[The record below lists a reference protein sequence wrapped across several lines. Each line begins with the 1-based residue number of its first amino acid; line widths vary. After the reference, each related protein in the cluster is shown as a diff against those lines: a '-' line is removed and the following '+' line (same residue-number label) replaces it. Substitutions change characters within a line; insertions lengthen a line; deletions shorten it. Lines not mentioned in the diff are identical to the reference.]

1 MVWRKP
7 TSRNKVNL
15 LDTVPVRSEQIKTEW
30 EEGCAVLV
38 FPRFKRVRT
47 WHRLLPK
54 LLPLLLHVRLEEH
67 LPKLLPLLLH
77 VRLEEHGTAVWNL
90 IDGRRTVREIVELLD
105 SHFQGETNYPSRVTA
120 YMAQLQKDGF
130 IRLMIHHTDDV

>member
-54 LLPLLLHVRLEEH
+54 S
-67 LPKLLPLLLH
+67 LPLLLH
-77 VRLEEHGTAVWNL
+77 VRLEEHGTAVWIL

-130 IRLMIHHTDDV
+130 IRLMIHHTGDV

>member
-1 MVWRKP
+1 MDWKMQ

-15 LDTVPVRSEQIKTEW
+15 LDTVPVRSGQVTTEW
-30 EEGCAVLV
+30 EDGCAVLV
-38 FPRFKRVRT
+38 FPRFRRKRI

-54 LLPLLLHVRLEEH
+54 SLSP
-67 LPKLLPLLLH
+67 LLH

-90 IDGRRTVREIVELLD
+90 IDGQRTVREIVEQLD

-120 YMAQLQKDGF
+120 YMVQLQKDGF
-130 IRLMIHHTDDV
+130 IRLCIRHADV

>member
-1 MVWRKP
+1 MDWKMQ

-15 LDTVPVRSEQIKTEW
+15 LDTVPVRSGQVTTEW
-30 EEGCAVLV
+30 EDGCVVLV
-38 FPRFKRVRT
+38 FPRFRRKHI

-54 LLPLLLHVRLEEH
+54 SLSP
-67 LPKLLPLLLH
+67 LLH

-90 IDGRRTVREIVELLD
+90 IDGQRTVREIVELLD
-105 SHFQGETNYPSRVTA
+105 SHFQGETNYPSRVAA

-130 IRLMIHHTDDV
+130 IRLCIRHKDV

>member
-7 TSRNKVNL
+7 TTRNKVNL

-47 WHRLLPK
+47 WHCLLPK
-54 LLPLLLHVRLEEH
+54 S
-67 LPKLLPLLLH
+67 LPLLLH

>member
-30 EEGCAVLV
+30 EDGCAVLV

-47 WHRLLPK
+47 WHRL
-54 LLPLLLHVRLEEH
+54 

-105 SHFQGETNYPSRVTA
+105 SHFQGETNYPTRVTA

>member
-54 LLPLLLHVRLEEH
+54 S
-67 LPKLLPLLLH
+67 LPLLLH

-120 YMAQLQKDGF
+120 YLVQLQRDGF
-130 IRLMIHHTDDV
+130 IRLLVRQSGG